1 VTSPQPPSFRQRV
14 AAAQERDECLS
25 GSLLNIIR
33 SFIVDGQSS
42 LMARD
47 MVLREFID
55 LNREVIIARTSDRVR
70 RRPWP
75 SIAPGEVEHGVPLF
89 LTQLSE
95 TLRLESTSAPFP
107 TDAIGAAAARHGGDL
122 LRSGFTVSQVVH
134 DYGDICQTI
143 TSLAVEQGS
152 PISVEEFHT
161 LNRCLDTAIAEAV
174 TEHARLT
181 AETRSAEEV
190 ERLGHAAHEL
200 RDGLNTAILA
210 FHTLKRGAVA
220 VNGSTGAILGQSLMS
235 LREVIDRSLT
245 EVRLE
250 AGKQRRARLPVVTFI
265 DEIAASG
272 MLHSEYRQI
281 QFTVDPIDPALSID
295 ADAPLLMSAVM
306 NLLHNAFKNT
316 PSGGRVVLRAR
327 ADAGRLLIE
336 IEDECGGIPATK
348 RDLFQG
354 FGERRGRDRSGL
366 GLGLSIA
373 RKAIRA
379 HDGEITNRNL
389 PGKGCVFIIDV
400 PLAAEKLELWPPSP

>member
-1 VTSPQPPSFRQRV
+1 MTTDRPT
-14 AAAQERDECLS
+14 
-25 GSLLNIIR
+25 
-33 SFIVDGQSS
+33 
-42 LMARD
+42 ARD
-47 MVLREFID
+47 VMLYEFVD
-55 LNREVIIARTSDRVR
+55 LNRDAIISRTRERVR
-70 RRPWP
+70 SRPWP
-75 SIAPGEVEHGVPLF
+75 SVAPGEVEHGVPLF

-95 TLRLESTSAPFP
+95 TLRLEATSAPFP

-143 TSLAVEQGS
+143 TALAVEQGS

-181 AETRSAEEV
+181 SETRSADET

-200 RDGLNTAILA
+200 RDTLNTAMLA

-235 LREVIDRSLT
+235 LREVIDRTLS

-250 AGKQRRARLPVVTFI
+250 AGKQRRVRVAVATFI

-272 MLHSEYRQI
+272 MLHSEYRQV
-281 QFTVDPIDPALSID
+281 QFTVEPVDPALSID
-295 ADAPLLMSAVM
+295 ADPQLLMSAVM

-316 PSGGRVVLRAR
+316 PSGGSVILRAR
-327 ADAGRLLIE
+327 AEQGRLLIE
-336 IEDECGGIPATK
+336 TEDACGGLSPGK
-348 RDLFQG
+348 GDLFQK
-354 FGERRGRDRSGL
+354 FGDRRGSDRTGL

-373 RKAIRA
+373 RKAVRA
-379 HDGEITNRNL
+379 HGGEIAVRNM
-389 PGKGCVFIIDV
+389 PGKGCVFVIDV
-400 PLAAEKLELWPPSP
+400 PLGAAEIAPRSVS